1 MTAISSRVVAQA
13 QPDVIGETLMAVAN
27 STEQWTD
34 VFWVRVRIP
43 LGLAA
48 TAEAPVYDIPASQIP
63 SPLEGCDVLL
73 GMDLI
78 SQWHVTLHG
87 GRCIIKL

>member
-1 MTAISSRVVAQA
+1 MTAISSRVVAQTR
-13 QPDVIGETLMAVAN
+13 PDIVGEALMTVAN

-43 LGLAA
+43 LGLTA
-48 TAEAPVYDIPASQIP
+48 TAGAPTYDIPASQIP

-73 GMDLI
+73 GMDII
-78 SQWHVTLHG
+78 SQCHVTLHN
-87 GRCIIKL
+87 GRCIIQL

>member
-1 MTAISSRVVAQA
+1 MTAISSRVVAQTR
-13 QPDVIGETLMAVAN
+13 PDIVGEALMTVAN

-43 LGLAA
+43 LGLTA
-48 TAEAPVYDIPASQIP
+48 TAAAPTYDIPASQIP

-73 GMDLI
+73 GRDI
-78 SQWHVTLHG
+78 IWQWHVTLHN
-87 GRCIIKL
+87 GRCTIQL